1 MDACIVSLWL
11 NGLRAVHVKTISNY
25 IYCSIKNCQNFG
37 IFQDFKLRENGLL
50 LEIYANPFDLLTA
63 EKVKFFIKDF
73 VHCLSLKNN
82 RKPKFSYCFQRDQ
95 KGSPKSL
102 KSTPFLATFYCICL
116 CDCLFPF
123 PFSIL
128 DQLYGIITYIL
139 GCYIF
144 RCPWHEKMVTC
155 CYRYCQSYVVFGTGK
170 SLLSRICFLQIFG
183 VSILFLLSR
192 NIYSFQLM
200 SFLVDPLTS
209 NVPILVAAECRER
222 GSRLTFAC
230 SINRKNKNT
239 WKRCEICSKLII
251 KTPELYFTPFSSVSI
266 VDSEQ
271 VNVSWDGIEGNISM
285 KIFIFDISKCI

>member
-1 MDACIVSLWL
+1 
-11 NGLRAVHVKTISNY
+11 
-25 IYCSIKNCQNFG
+25 
-37 IFQDFKLRENGLL
+37 
-50 LEIYANPFDLLTA
+50 
-63 EKVKFFIKDF
+63 
-73 VHCLSLKNN
+73 
-82 RKPKFSYCFQRDQ
+82 
-95 KGSPKSL
+95 
-102 KSTPFLATFYCICL
+102 
-116 CDCLFPF
+116 
-123 PFSIL
+123 
-128 DQLYGIITYIL
+128 
-139 GCYIF
+139 
-144 RCPWHEKMVTC
+144 MVTC

-170 SLLSRICFLQIFG
+170 SLLSRICFLQTFG
-183 VSILFLLSR
+183 VSVLFLLSR

>member
-1 MDACIVSLWL
+1 MVSLRL
-11 NGLRAVHVKTISNY
+11 NGLRAVNVKTISNY
-25 IYCSIKNCQNFG
+25 IYCSVKNCQIFG
-37 IFQDFKLRENGLL
+37 IFLAFKLRENGLL
-50 LEIYANPFDLLTA
+50 LEIYANSFDLLTA
-63 EKVKFFIKDF
+63 QKVKFFIKDF
-73 VHCLSLKNN
+73 VHCLSLWKTIEN
-82 RKPKFSYCFQRDQ
+82 QRFPIVFRWIKRD
-95 KGSPKSL
+95 SL
-102 KSTPFLATFYCICL
+102 NLWNQLVLWLHFTISMW
-116 CDCLFPF
+116 LFPC

-183 VSILFLLSR
+183 VSVLFLSSR
-192 NIYSFQLM
+192 NICSFQLM

>member
-1 MDACIVSLWL
+1 MVSLRL
-11 NGLRAVHVKTISNY
+11 NGLRAVNVKTISNY
-25 IYCSIKNCQNFG
+25 IYCSVKNCQIFG
-37 IFQDFKLRENGLL
+37 IFLAFKLRENGLL
-50 LEIYANPFDLLTA
+50 LEIYANSFDLLTA
-63 EKVKFFIKDF
+63 QKLKFFIKDF
-73 VHCLSLKNN
+73 VHCLSLWKTIET
-82 RKPKFSYCFQRDQ
+82 QRFPIVFRWIKRD
-95 KGSPKSL
+95 SL
-102 KSTPFLATFYCICL
+102 NLWNQLVLWLHFTISMW
-116 CDCLFPF
+116 LFPC

-183 VSILFLLSR
+183 VSVLFLLSR

>member
-1 MDACIVSLWL
+1 MVSLRL
-11 NGLRAVHVKTISNY
+11 NGLRAVNFKTISNY
-25 IYCSIKNCQNFG
+25 IYCSGKNCQIFG
-37 IFQDFKLRENGLL
+37 IFLAFKLRENGLL
-50 LEIYANPFDLLTA
+50 LEVYANSFDLLTA
-63 EKVKFFIKDF
+63 QKVKFFIKDF
-73 VHCLSLKNN
+73 VHCLSLWKTIEN
-82 RKPKFSYCFQRDQ
+82 QRFPIVFRWIKRD
-95 KGSPKSL
+95 SL
-102 KSTPFLATFYCICL
+102 NLWNQLVLWLHFTISMW
-116 CDCLFPF
+116 LFPS

>member
-1 MDACIVSLWL
+1 MVSLRL
-11 NGLRAVHVKTISNY
+11 NGLRAVNVKTISNY
-25 IYCSIKNCQNFG
+25 IYCSVKNCQIFG
-37 IFQDFKLRENGLL
+37 IFLAFKLRENGLL
-50 LEIYANPFDLLTA
+50 LEVYANSFDLLTA
-63 EKVKFFIKDF
+63 QKVKFFIKDS
-73 VHCLSLKNN
+73 VHCLSLWKTIEN
-82 RKPKFSYCFQRDQ
+82 QRFPIVFRWIKRD
-95 KGSPKSL
+95 SL
-102 KSTPFLATFYCICL
+102 NLWNQLVLWLHFTISMW
-116 CDCLFPF
+116 LFPC

-271 VNVSWDGIEGNISM
+271 VNVSCDGIEGNSM

>member
-1 MDACIVSLWL
+1 
-11 NGLRAVHVKTISNY
+11 
-25 IYCSIKNCQNFG
+25 
-37 IFQDFKLRENGLL
+37 
-50 LEIYANPFDLLTA
+50 
-63 EKVKFFIKDF
+63 
-73 VHCLSLKNN
+73 
-82 RKPKFSYCFQRDQ
+82 
-95 KGSPKSL
+95 
-102 KSTPFLATFYCICL
+102 
-116 CDCLFPF
+116 
-123 PFSIL
+123 
-128 DQLYGIITYIL
+128 
-139 GCYIF
+139 
-144 RCPWHEKMVTC
+144 MVTC

-209 NVPILVAAECRER
+209 NVPILVAAEYRER

>member
-1 MDACIVSLWL
+1 MWL
-11 NGLRAVHVKTISNY
+11 HFTISMW
-25 IYCSIKNCQNFG
+25 
-37 IFQDFKLRENGLL
+37 
-50 LEIYANPFDLLTA
+50 
-63 EKVKFFIKDF
+63 
-73 VHCLSLKNN
+73 
-82 RKPKFSYCFQRDQ
+82 
-95 KGSPKSL
+95 
-102 KSTPFLATFYCICL
+102 
-116 CDCLFPF
+116 LFPS

-144 RCPWHEKMVTC
+144 RCPWHEKTVTC

-183 VSILFLLSR
+183 VSVLFLSSR
-192 NIYSFQLM
+192 NICSFQLM

-209 NVPILVAAECRER
+209 NVPILVAAEYRER

-271 VNVSWDGIEGNISM
+271 VNVSCDGIEGNSM

>member
-1 MDACIVSLWL
+1 MVSLRL
-11 NGLRAVHVKTISNY
+11 NGLRAVNVKTISNY
-25 IYCSIKNCQNFG
+25 IYCSVKNCQIFG
-37 IFQDFKLRENGLL
+37 IFLAFKLRENGLL
-50 LEIYANPFDLLTA
+50 LEIYANSFDLLTA
-63 EKVKFFIKDF
+63 QKLKFFIKDF
-73 VHCLSLKNN
+73 VHCLSLWKTIET
-82 RKPKFSYCFQRDQ
+82 QRFPIVFRWIKRD
-95 KGSPKSL
+95 SL
-102 KSTPFLATFYCICL
+102 NLWNQLVLWLQFTISVW
-116 CDCLFPF
+116 LFPS